1 MRYYRA
7 VYANY
12 TLSILVPSSPAR
24 TESLLYKI
32 RTWFWLG
39 ENQSSYPDLMNYTE
53 RTVLA
58 EGCIRIGFRW
68 RQVSS
73 FTYKTNLTGNSV
85 LFQDLDLV
93 YLIRPKSNTGF
104 TLHTKHPGYHACSKY
119 RQLTQRSLLS
129 GHQISGLFALTSKA
143 ILLPIICLVFFKPHL
158 TFSSFGEIFALIILP
173 GYIWWLEGFL
183 DSLTWHQM
191 ARIERFDRKFHQS
204 ICRPHGK
211 VLLPRRCWL
220 PGDHGTNYTRWV
232 DSEQNISSIIYI
244 HLSGF
249 SLATAHSLMF
259 YVCLTS
265 QHLLDGRFSKGEP
278 PLASRGIRFGRYN
291 LVLILSSCA
300 MRGYDISGT

>member
-1 MRYYRA
+1 
-7 VYANY
+7 
-12 TLSILVPSSPAR
+12 
-24 TESLLYKI
+24 
-32 RTWFWLG
+32 
-39 ENQSSYPDLMNYTE
+39 MNYTE

-73 FTYKTNLTGNSV
+73 FTYMTTLPE
-85 LFQDLDLV
+85 
-93 YLIRPKSNTGF
+93 IRYYFKIWTWCISFARNQIRGLHCTQNTQAN
-104 TLHTKHPGYHACSKY
+104 HACSKY

-211 VLLPRRCWL
+211 VLLPRRC
-220 PGDHGTNYTRWV
+220 
-232 DSEQNISSIIYI
+232 
-244 HLSGF
+244 
-249 SLATAHSLMF
+249 
-259 YVCLTS
+259 
-265 QHLLDGRFSKGEP
+265 
-278 PLASRGIRFGRYN
+278 
-291 LVLILSSCA
+291 
-300 MRGYDISGT
+300 